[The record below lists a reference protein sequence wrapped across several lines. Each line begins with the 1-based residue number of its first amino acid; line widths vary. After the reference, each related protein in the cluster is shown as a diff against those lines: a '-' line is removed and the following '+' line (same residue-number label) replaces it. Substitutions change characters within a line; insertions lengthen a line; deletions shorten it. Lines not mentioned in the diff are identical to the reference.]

1 MKLTLIAAFTVI
13 LLIPTFAYAQIG
25 SSIGASDEIST
36 TVTRED
42 IPVPENM
49 EEMVEDI
56 YSKINNEE
64 FGLEEI
70 KNEVRNI
77 EDNVEFSVEQNTE
90 FQIQN
95 DINVN
100 FTYVGIGISVAGVA
114 ISIIIAIVANRISN
128 RQNEIL
134 TEIDEKAEGIR
145 EQLDKL
151 VTDSKEREYE
161 NTMKTKPTDEPTS
174 KPTDSKYD
182 EKAKK
187 CMDMLEDKR
196 WTWRSDVILMR
207 KSGLNKKDFEYFVD
221 NTKGVVRSKVPDM
234 YGNKLYSLES
244 KLKK

>member
-100 FTYVGIGISVAGVA
+100 FTYVR
-114 ISIIIAIVANRISN
+114 NWN
-128 RQNEIL
+128 
-134 TEIDEKAEGIR
+134 
-145 EQLDKL
+145 
-151 VTDSKEREYE
+151 
-161 NTMKTKPTDEPTS
+161 
-174 KPTDSKYD
+174 
-182 EKAKK
+182 
-187 CMDMLEDKR
+187 
-196 WTWRSDVILMR
+196 
-207 KSGLNKKDFEYFVD
+207 
-221 NTKGVVRSKVPDM
+221 
-234 YGNKLYSLES
+234 
-244 KLKK
+244 